1 MIPSRC
7 QSCMTILLGLLPA
20 ALFLSPEYNIAILK
34 EKHICPDVIPIE
46 DCPGERV
53 ELAWDNAIVDFGV
66 SMDAN
71 DILYSPSKSRWPI
84 QKGALYVLIFIDP
97 DVPTRENP
105 SEREYLHWLVE
116 NISGDNCHHGETL
129 FDYIGPIPEHM
140 RGTHRMVFLV
150 YQQPGTSGTDFVR
163 YEEEEWPFERR
174 EKLRVKFSSNNFA
187 KKYNLT
193 GPIAANFFMA
203 HWTQNTAQNLS
214 KSTTSTT
221 EDPREFDMQIYG

>member
-20 ALFLSPEYNIAILK
+20 ALFWSPEYNIAILK
-34 EKHICPDVIPIE
+34 EKHICPDVIPIK

-84 QKGALYVLIFIDP
+84 QKGALYVLIFI
-97 DVPTRENP
+97 
-105 SEREYLHWLVE
+105 
-116 NISGDNCHHGETL
+116 
-129 FDYIGPIPEHM
+129 
-140 RGTHRMVFLV
+140 GTHRMVFLV

-203 HWTQNTAQNLS
+203 HWTQKTAQNLS